1 MEATLFPFRRPNRC
15 FLFVALA
22 AILSCS
28 SFTTTNR
35 AGAESSS
42 SKDAAD
48 VIILNGNTIRCP
60 LREGETT
67 FIVSSRDDSML
78 DRLIVVNENAAAH
91 GELKIALSNDKLPA
105 ASEKWRAVEGSI
117 QFSHKRLL
125 NVSLVGVEAK
135 YAKLVFHIRDE
146 TSRISRILAVPARA
160 SIIALF

>member
-1 MEATLFPFRRPNRC
+1 MESSSSPPLRPNRC

-28 SFTTTNR
+28 SFTTSKR

-42 SKDAAD
+42 SKDQGG

-91 GELKIALSNDKLPA
+91 GELKIAVSNDKLPA

-135 YAKLVFHIRDE
+135 YAKLVFHVRDGKSR
-146 TSRISRILAVPARA
+146 TSRVVALPALT
-160 SIIALF
+160 SIIRLF